1 MGVHFWYSL
10 ITAWGIFCLA
20 VWLPG
25 PNTFLAASIGIKG
38 SVQTVFL
45 TSLGIAI
52 GSAFWC
58 FLATTGISILF
69 SQNLGFGFTILKILA
84 SAYMILLSYQSF
96 KQFFYSK
103 EDFIKDTKFSSNK
116 EYFFKGVLI
125 TMTNPKAF
133 AFWSALAALKFQN
146 PLSLYQA
153 TIFSLGTYVL
163 SALSYTFMG
172 YIFSIGNI
180 SNYLNKPRS
189 LINLVFAL
197 LFLFV
202 GIEIWILT

>member
-1 MGVHFWYSL
+1 MDVQFWYSL

-25 PNTFLAASIGIKG
+25 PNTFLAASIGIRG
-38 SVQTVFL
+38 SIQKVFI
-45 TSLGIAI
+45 TSLGIAV

-69 SQNLGFGFTILKILA
+69 SQNLGLGFIILKILA
-84 SAYMILLSYQSF
+84 SAYMLYLSYQSL
-96 KQFFYSK
+96 KQFLHSK
-103 EDFIKDTKFSSNK
+103 KDFIKNTIFSNNK
-116 EYFFKGVLI
+116 EYFFKGLFI

-133 AFWSALAALKFQN
+133 AFWSALSALKFQD
-146 PLSLYQA
+146 PLSLNQA
-153 TIFSLGTYVL
+153 AIFSLGTYIL

-172 YIFSIGNI
+172 YIFTIGNI

-189 LINLVFAL
+189 LVNLIFSI

>member
-25 PNTFLAASIGIKG
+25 PNTFLAASIGIRG
-38 SVQTVFL
+38 SIQKVFI

-52 GSAFWC
+52 GSSFWC

-69 SQNLGFGFTILKILA
+69 SQNLGFGFIILKIIA
-84 SAYMILLSYQSF
+84 SVYMIYLSYQSLI
-96 KQFFYSK
+96 QYLYSK
-103 EDFIKDTKFSSNK
+103 EDFIKSTHFQSDK
-116 EYFFKGVLI
+116 EYFLKGLLI

-133 AFWSALAALKFQN
+133 AFWSALGALKFSD
-146 PLSLYQA
+146 PLSLNQA
-153 TIFSLGTYVL
+153 AVFSLGTYIL

-172 YIFSIGNI
+172 YIFTIGNV

-202 GIEIWILT
+202 GIEIWILI

>member
-1 MGVHFWYSL
+1 MELHFWFSL
-10 ITAWGIFCLA
+10 FTAWGIFCLA

-38 SVQTVFL
+38 SIQKVFI
-45 TSLGIAI
+45 TSLGIAV

-69 SQNLGFGFTILKILA
+69 SQNLGFGFIILKILA
-84 SAYMILLSYQSF
+84 SVYMIYLSYQSLR
-96 KQFFYSK
+96 QYLYSK
-103 EDFIKDTKFSSNK
+103 GDFIKSTYFQSNK
-116 EYFFKGVLI
+116 EYFLKGLLI

-133 AFWSALAALKFQN
+133 AFWSALGALKFQD
-146 PLSLYQA
+146 PLSLSQA
-153 TIFSLGTYVL
+153 AVFSLGTYIL

-172 YIFSIGNI
+172 YIFTFRNI
-180 SNYLNKPRS
+180 SNYLNKPKS

-202 GIEIWILT
+202 GIEIWILS